1 MLAHVVEELG
11 GYFHKGLL
19 RKHVRVV
26 LEVVVR
32 HKLDDVSSHVLAI
45 GVGVQ
50 GFIVTIERLHAAEV
64 GITDANN
71 NDGHGQLGASHDLVD
86 RLVHI
91 IDDAIGDNDED
102 VELLGTLRLQ
112 VTFDM
117 SADFVQDFRK
127 VSRSVELRLLKSVL
141 VGLRH
146 TLDALDARIED
157 VAVQREAVRG
167 ASVVGWDST
176 TKAIEVDQLIG
187 VVELKNVADIL
198 DSLQVLVALR
208 VEIVKR

>member
-1 MLAHVVEELG
+1 
-11 GYFHKGLL
+11 
-19 RKHVRVV
+19 
-26 LEVVVR
+26 
-32 HKLDDVSSHVLAI
+32 
-45 GVGVQ
+45 
-50 GFIVTIERLHAAEV
+50 
-64 GITDANN
+64 
-71 NDGHGQLGASHDLVD
+71 
-86 RLVHI
+86 
-91 IDDAIGDNDED
+91 
-102 VELLGTLRLQ
+102 
-112 VTFDM
+112 M
-117 SADFVQDFRK
+117 SADFVHDFGE